1 MPRPSPARAWSSPDV
16 GSEPVEIAPGVF
28 VSSVSTT
35 DGWEPDP
42 DVGGEMHELHHEG
55 VWAGLTRFTDA
66 HEDVVEWT
74 LEERETAVVLEGG
87 ATIEIEGGPTIEV
100 KEGDLFSLPKGA
112 ITTWRLSTPFREF
125 WVLG

>member
-1 MPRPSPARAWSSPDV
+1 M
-16 GSEPVEIAPGVF
+16 EIAPGIF
-28 VSSVSTT
+28 VSSLTPA

-55 VWAGLTRFTDA
+55 VWAGLSRFTDTD
-66 HEDVVEWT
+66 EGVVKWT
-74 LEERETAVVLEGG
+74 LEERETALVLEGA

-100 KEGDLFSLPKGA
+100 KEGDLFSIPEGA
-112 ITTWRLSTPFREF
+112 STTWHLTKPFREF

>member
-1 MPRPSPARAWSSPDV
+1 
-16 GSEPVEIAPGVF
+16 VEIASGVF

-55 VWAGLTRFTDA
+55 VWAGLTRFGDSD
-66 HEDVVEWT
+66 EDVVEWT
-74 LEERETAVVLEGG
+74 LEERETALILEG
-87 ATIEIEGGPTIEV
+87 AAKIEIEGGPTLEV
-100 KEGDLFSLPKGA
+100 KEGDVFSIPQGA
-112 ITTWRLSTPFREF
+112 KTTWHLTKPFREF